1 MLPSPNP
8 RHCLTWDRI
17 CFQEERVPLRE
28 KLVPLQE
35 KHVRFLVEE
44 RTKFPTKKLP
54 CNEVHIDSV
63 GKYFALTKYL
73 PNYRIYDI
81 QELQELDEFFS
92 NVYNQ
97 KKPTSGIYQ
106 HRWRINGNKW

>member
-1 MLPSPNP
+1 MPPSPNP
-8 RHCLTWDRI
+8 TSCLTWNRI
-17 CFQEERVPLRE
+17 CFQEKHVPLRE

-44 RTKFPTKKLP
+44 RTKIPTKKLP

-63 GKYFALTKYL
+63 GKYFVQTDYL

-81 QELQELDEFFS
+81 QELGQLETFFS

-97 KKPTSGIYQ
+97 KNRLVVYTSTDGE
-106 HRWRINGNKW
+106 